1 MRNMLLTTTVHS
13 PFLKKECLCSEI
25 VNSVDK
31 RCAWIFMEVCTE
43 AKSVLHLRDAPATRG
58 DEL

>member
-1 MRNMLLTTTVHS
+1 MLLTTTVHS

-31 RCAWIFMEVCTE
+31 RCAWIFMEVSTG